1 MSPRLFVA
9 LVLAVAV
16 AAGGFLLARRPATGV
31 PELAWGKKGVR
42 DGEFSRPRAVTI
54 DPLGRLFVVD
64 FTARVQMFDRAGTHL
79 GLTFTPPDFR
89 NGRPSGLGVDNR
101 GRLMVAD
108 SHYHCV
114 RIYEVAGDLPTATE
128 VLKLGGQPG
137 PSPGQYGYVSDV
149 VQDADGC
156 YYLSEF
162 GETDRVTK
170 LDAAGRFVTCW
181 GENGTGPGQFNR
193 VRALALGPDGLLYCV
208 DACNHR
214 VQAFTRDGGFVRQ
227 FGAAGSEP
235 GQLSYPYDL
244 AFAPDGT
251 LAVVE
256 RGNHRVQRFTPDGK
270 PLGVWGGPGVLADP
284 WGLAV
289 DPRDGRLFVADTE
302 HHRMLRV
309 RW

>member
-9 LVLAVAV
+9 LVLVV
-16 AAGGFLLARRPATGV
+16 AAGGGGLLVVHSPRSNT
-31 PELAWGKKGVR
+31 PELAWGRKGVR
-42 DGEFSRPRAVTI
+42 DGEFSRPRAVAI
-54 DPLGRLFVVD
+54 DPQGRLFVVD
-64 FTARVQMFDRAGTHL
+64 FTARVQMFDRAGRHL

-89 NGRPSGLGVDNR
+89 SGRPSGLGIDTQ

-114 RIYEVAGDLPTATE
+114 RVYEVAGDPPTATE
-128 VLKLGGQPG
+128 VLKLGGEAGAAPG
-137 PSPGQYGYVSDV
+137 RFGYVSDV

-162 GETDRVTK
+162 GEIDRITK
-170 LDAAGRFVTCW
+170 LDAAGKFVTCW
-181 GENGTGPGQFNR
+181 GENGVGPGQFNR

-214 VQAFTRDGGFVRQ
+214 VQVFDRDGRFVRQ
-227 FGAAGSEP
+227 FGEPGSAA

-244 AFAPDGT
+244 CFTPAGE

-256 RGNHRVQRFTPDGK
+256 RGNHRVQRFTPDGRS
-270 PLGVWGGPGVLADP
+270 LGTWGGPTTLADP
-284 WGLAV
+284 WGLAC

-302 HHRMLRV
+302 HHRMVRV

>member
-1 MSPRLFVA
+1 MSPRQFVA

-16 AAGGFLLARRPATGV
+16 VAGGLLVWRSPRAGV

-42 DGEFSRPRAVTI
+42 DGEFSRPRAVTL
-54 DPLGRLFVVD
+54 DPTGHLFVVD
-64 FTARVQMFDRAGTHL
+64 FTARVQMFDRTGRHL

-114 RIYEVAGDLPTATE
+114 RVYEVAGDPPTATE
-128 VLKLGGQPG
+128 VLKLGGDPGSQPG
-137 PSPGQYGYVSDV
+137 HFGYVSDV
-149 VQDADGC
+149 VQDADGF

-162 GETDRVTK
+162 GETDRISK
-170 LDAAGRFVTCW
+170 LAPDGSFVTCW
-181 GENGTGPGQFNR
+181 GRNGTGPGEFNR
-193 VRALALGPDGLLYCV
+193 VRALALGPDGLLYCA

-214 VQAFTRDGGFVRQ
+214 VQVFERDGTFVRQ
-227 FGAAGSEP
+227 FGEAGSAP

-244 AFAPDGT
+244 CFTRSGE

-256 RGNHRVQRFTPDGK
+256 RGNHRVQRFTPAGE
-270 PLGVWGGPGVLADP
+270 PRGVWGGLGVLADP
-284 WGLAV
+284 WGLV
-289 DPRDGRLFVADTE
+289 SDPRDGRLFVADTE
-302 HHRMLRV
+302 HHRMV
-309 RW
+309 RIRW